1 MATSL
6 ILKMELKTLH
16 HELRIPL
23 TGILGGI
30 TLLNCEDMT
39 SEQREMID
47 IVKQSSNRLLNF
59 INQILS
65 SPMDE
70 NHNSHLTLA
79 LVEDKNEAKNF
90 SIHFFN

>member
-1 MATSL
+1 MKTLNLSFD
-6 ILKMELKTLH
+6 LKTLH
-16 HELRIPL
+16 HELRTPL

-47 IVKQSSNRLLNF
+47 IVKQSSHRLLNF

-70 NHNSHLTLA
+70 NHDSHLTLA
-79 LVEDKNEAKNF
+79 LIEDKNEAKNF
-90 SIHFFN
+90 SINFFN

>member
-16 HELRIPL
+16 HELRTPL

-30 TLLNCEDMT
+30 TLINCEDMT

-65 SPMDE
+65 SPVDKD
-70 NHNSHLTLA
+70 NNSHLTLA
-79 LVEDKNEAKNF
+79 LIEDKIEAKNF
-90 SIHFFN
+90 SMNFFN